1 MVCITS
7 ETEGEVGPVKKCLSP
22 PVTDPPIRLFCC
34 GSLLPVFSVRVLA
47 TFHIRCVY
55 IIFSL
60 VWVSE

>member
-1 MVCITS
+1 MFCITS
-7 ETEGEVGPVKKCLSP
+7 ETEGEVGPVKLSP
-22 PVTDPPIRLFCC
+22 PVTDPSMRLFCC

-47 TFHIRCVY
+47 MFHFRFVY